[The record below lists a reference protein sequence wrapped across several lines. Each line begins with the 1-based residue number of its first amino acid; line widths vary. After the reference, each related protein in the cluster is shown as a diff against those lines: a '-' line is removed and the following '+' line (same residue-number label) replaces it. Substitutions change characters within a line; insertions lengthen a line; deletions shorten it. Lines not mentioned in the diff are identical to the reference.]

1 MYQTATSDPI
11 FKIILAR
18 FKKLIFLPHGI
29 IQPYIEYLINE
40 LEKVGLSYPLFF
52 NYLKNKMTPSYNARA
67 SYFSNILKSND
78 SFHSLTSNISENF
91 HKNLNMFLFSIN
103 KSTDL
108 NNILKRIQTYVL
120 VDYRELERQL
130 SIRKSDYQPCKL
142 AVIRYT
148 NAKKFTTLLSK
159 IDFLKTNI
167 NLFKKINKLL
177 DNFNN

>member
-1 MYQTATSDPI
+1 
-11 FKIILAR
+11 
-18 FKKLIFLPHGI
+18 
-29 IQPYIEYLINE
+29 
-40 LEKVGLSYPLFF
+40 
-52 NYLKNKMTPSYNARA
+52 
-67 SYFSNILKSND
+67 
-78 SFHSLTSNISENF
+78 
-91 HKNLNMFLFSIN
+91 MFLFSIN
-103 KSTDL
+103 KFTDL

-159 IDFLKTNI
+159 IDFSKTNI
-167 NLFKKINKLL
+167 NLFRKINKLL